1 MTAETEATSSRVTAK
16 VSSAVP
22 LTSDEQAALGQRLEA
37 RLGQPLELRFEVEP
51 SLLGGVVV
59 RVGDQVIDGTVK
71 GRLDALAQTL
81 GSRR

>member
-1 MTAETEATSSRVTAK
+1 MTAEKAATSSRVTAK

-22 LTSDEQAALGQRLEA
+22 LTGDEQAALAERLEA
-37 RLGQPLELRFEVEP
+37 RLGQPLELTFKVEP
-51 SLLGGVVV
+51 SVLGGVVV